1 MVEVAEHLEQPRALS
16 KLQMAIVRKLE
27 SEHCTILGTGR
38 KELAGAYIEV
48 VKKVASA
55 LDATPIGIGSTFN
68 CLGEN
73 IEPNE
78 AKDIDFALLPRGD
91 MNKTQR
97 KLTRYLKGLTQMEKR
112 KNDVDVE
119 AGRQYTA
126 YDVYDKGR
134 IALVVSID
142 KKGKPT
148 LGSLRLVDMN
158 SKAPWKSEKT
168 EGNPTTKNAVVDLGL
183 PPLDTNL
190 GIWLDPRIYDP
201 TQNYAGVLSDD
212 LTIVKCDHTQ
222 IDEVFPKLTQKSQ
235 AVLSIRHF
243 AQSGKLPEGINI
255 DDYRMVAPNLYV
267 FRYNLEP
274 LLRKMPT
281 GRIVEA
287 LTNKDFVEKVIKFTF
302 PYIYSVID
310 KLNNTTDNLKSL
322 LDEVVSEEKY
332 LNIVALLSLAYQ
344 KSIYSGDLKSGPLR
358 DEASIAGRRIEKEMF
373 DYYKNIEAFEAIKN
387 QGI

>member
-1 MVEVAEHLEQPRALS
+1 MVETAEHLEQPDALP

-27 SEHCTILGTGR
+27 SERCAILGLGR
-38 KELAGAYIEV
+38 KELARAYIEV
-48 VKKVASA
+48 VKKVARA

-73 IEPNE
+73 TEPNE
-78 AKDIDFALLPRGD
+78 AKDIDFALLPKGD
-91 MNKTQR
+91 MEKTQR
-97 KLTRYLKGLTQMEKR
+97 KLKRYLKGLVQMEKR
-112 KNDVDVE
+112 KNDVDIE

-126 YDVYDKGR
+126 YDVYNGGR

-142 KKGKPT
+142 KKGKPI

-158 SKAPWKSEKT
+158 SKAPWKSETT

-190 GIWLDPRIYDP
+190 GTWLDPRIYDP
-201 TQNYAGVLSDD
+201 TQNHAGVLSDD
-212 LTIVKCDHTQ
+212 LMIVKCDHAQ
-222 IDEVFPKLTQKSQ
+222 INEVFPKLTQKSQ
-235 AVLSIRHF
+235 AVLSIKNFTR
-243 AQSGKLPEGINI
+243 SGTLPEGINI
-255 DDYRMVAPNLYV
+255 DDYRKVAPNLYV

-274 LLRKMPT
+274 LFRKMPVD
-281 GRIVEA
+281 RIVEA

-310 KLNNTTDNLKSL
+310 KLNNTTNNLKSL
-322 LDEVVSEEKY
+322 FDEVVSEKKY

-344 KSIYSGDLKSGPLR
+344 RSIYSTNLKSGQLR
-358 DEASIAGRRIEKEMF
+358 DQASIAGRIVEEEMF
-373 DYYKNIEAFEAIKN
+373 DYRKNIKAFEAIKN
-387 QGI
+387 KDI